1 MTNAVF
7 RCPHRLSASPHLTT
21 PLAHQDAPGGKTIYW
36 VFPDRSSQ
44 QQRVVEQAHYW
55 DEYATAAARAGLE
68 LGVVSPEAVDVVVAG
83 DRTASVRVCGAP
95 VSPASTIFVTEL
107 YVFPHQV
114 VDTLAQ
120 MTTFKTLELA
130 GFYLPI
136 PPDLSLV
143 MNDKAATVLS
153 FHDSPVPAL
162 PCVRIV
168 SGRDYEDHD
177 LDSLL
182 EGFAFPLAVK
192 PASWGAGVGF
202 AVARDLNDLRA
213 LLGLA
218 SGSDCAVV
226 LQPLVAGEV
235 ADYRVYFVGG
245 EPHTVLVR
253 RPQAGDLLANLNRG
267 ARADFVELPAELEA
281 AAEHAV
287 DAIGLP
293 YFCIDFLFD
302 GERFWLS
309 EVELDGGTPWV
320 DRARTQRILYDRFV
334 AYDEAHELWL
344 ASRDEASALS
354 KEVFGVAQ

>member
-1 MTNAVF
+1 M
-7 RCPHRLSASPHLTT
+7 
-21 PLAHQDAPGGKTIYW
+21 
-36 VFPDRSSQ
+36 
-44 QQRVVEQAHYW
+44 VEQAHYW
-55 DEYATAAARAGLE
+55 DQYAAAAAKAGLE
-68 LGVVSPEAVDVVVAG
+68 LRVVSPEAVDVTIAG
-83 DRTASVRVCGAP
+83 DGTASVRVDGSLT
-95 VSPASTIFVTEL
+95 SPASTIFVTEL

-120 MTTFKTLELA
+120 MTTFKALELA

-143 MNDKAATVLS
+143 MNDKAATVLYLRL
-153 FHDSPVPAL
+153 SPVPAL

-168 SGRDYEDHD
+168 SGRDYDGHD

-182 EGFAFPLAVK
+182 DGLAFPLAVK

-226 LQPLVAGEV
+226 LQPLATGEV

-253 RPQAGDLLANLNRG
+253 RPQPGELLANLNRG
-267 ARADFVELPAELEA
+267 ARAEFVELPDELEP

-287 DAIGLP
+287 QTIGLP
-293 YFCIDFLFD
+293 YFCVDYLFD

-320 DRARTQRILYDRFV
+320 DRERSRRILHDRFA
-334 AYDEAHELWL
+334 AYDEAHDLWL
-344 ASRDEASALS
+344 ETRAASQPAR
-354 KEVFGVAQ
+354 EVVGAPR